1 MQKEIETLNAFA
13 EKDCNK
19 CELRAACFLA
29 EADWKKAKIDYPCF
43 WATDGLVLDIISKY
57 HKEGVQ
63 DMKRRKSEQ
72 PFDPWTFAFFLAGLI
87 MGLLFFKAIGFY

>member
-29 EADWKKAKIDYPCF
+29 EADWQKAKIDYPCF
-43 WATDGLVLDIISKY
+43 
-57 HKEGVQ
+57 
-63 DMKRRKSEQ
+63 
-72 PFDPWTFAFFLAGLI
+72 
-87 MGLLFFKAIGFY
+87 